1 MKRRSL
7 IIGTSGLATTLA
19 TIATNSS
26 IANAA
31 RGRIVNIGND
41 LKGYLVA
48 PNSRQKAPAIIVLI
62 EAFGLN
68 NNIKNFCDR
77 FAHAG
82 YVAIA
87 PDLYRGEV
95 FPYTNVDAAVA
106 KLKTMQDNLV
116 AKDLSQTLDFLD
128 RHPRVARGKIGVT
141 GFCMGGRY
149 TFLAGT
155 TAGNR
160 VRALVSFY
168 GGGISPEPNN
178 PFNQTS
184 LIDDLTNLS
193 APLML
198 MYGAKDS
205 FIGSAEHERI
215 TRALSATKKRYSL
228 NVFANADHGF
238 MSDRR
243 DNYNPQAAAEAW
255 EMTLA
260 FFKQHI

>member
-1 MKRRSL
+1 VKRRSL

-87 PDLYRGEV
+87 PR
-95 FPYTNVDAAVA
+95 F
-106 KLKTMQDNLV
+106 
-116 AKDLSQTLDFLD
+116 
-128 RHPRVARGKIGVT
+128 
-141 GFCMGGRY
+141 
-149 TFLAGT
+149 
-155 TAGNR
+155 
-160 VRALVSFY
+160 
-168 GGGISPEPNN
+168 IS
-178 PFNQTS
+178 
-184 LIDDLTNLS
+184 
-193 APLML
+193 
-198 MYGAKDS
+198 
-205 FIGSAEHERI
+205 R
-215 TRALSATKKRYSL
+215 
-228 NVFANADHGF
+228 
-238 MSDRR
+238 
-243 DNYNPQAAAEAW
+243 
-255 EMTLA
+255 
-260 FFKQHI
+260 